1 MSFPAAPLAL
11 ADEDREELGRLL
23 ESGSSR
29 LAERA
34 RIVLACADSD
44 TGNSGVAAG
53 LGLSV
58 ETVRKWRSR
67 FGQSR
72 PAGPA
77 DGARPGRQKA
87 GLVLTGAERDQLGRW
102 ARRAKTSP
110 GLGVRGRIEAGLGP
124 GGGNKGT
131 RPRVVARRARIVLA
145 CADGRDNKA
154 VAAELR
160 VGEHMVARWRGRF
173 TRKRL
178 EGLTDEPRPGRPPSI
193 LLDRVEE
200 VVTTTLEE
208 MPRDATHWSRAS
220 MARRSGLSKSTVGR
234 IWRKFDLKPHLID
247 GFKLS
252 TDPLFVAKV
261 VDVVGLYHNPPE
273 KAVVLCVDEKS
284 QVQALDRSQPVLPM
298 MPGMPERR
306 THDYARH
313 GVTSLFAAFN
323 IADGTVISEL
333 HRRHR
338 HQEFLK
344 FLKRIGKNVPAG
356 LDVHLVC
363 GNYGTHKTPVI
374 QEWLARHPRF
384 HVHFTPTGSSWMN
397 QVERWFGY
405 LTDQKI
411 RRGVHKSVQSL
422 EADIRDWI
430 ENWNENPRPFAWTK
444 TAEEILNSLAEYMAK
459 ISGGAH

>member
-1 MSFPAAPLAL
+1 MSLPVTPLAL
-11 ADEDREELGRLL
+11 SDEDRAELGRLAQ
-23 ESGSSR
+23 SGPAR

-34 RIVLACADSD
+34 RIVLACADSQA
-44 TGNSGVAAG
+44 GNSGVAAE

-58 ETVRKWRSR
+58 ETVRKWRTR
-67 FGQSR
+67 FTK
-72 PAGPA
+72 AGPGGLA
-77 DGARPGRQKA
+77 DGTRPGRPKA
-87 GLVLTGAERDQLGRW
+87 RLVLTDAERDQLTRW
-102 ARRAKTSP
+102 ARRAKTSQV
-110 GLGVRGRIEAGLGP
+110 LAL
-124 GGGNKGT
+124 
-131 RPRVVARRARIVLA
+131 RAKIVLA
-145 CADGRDNKA
+145 CADGRDSKR

-160 VGEHMVARWRGRF
+160 STEHTVARWRGRF
-173 TRKRL
+173 VRRRL
-178 EGLTDEPRPGRPPSI
+178 AGLTDEPRPGRPPSV

-200 VVTTTLEE
+200 VVTATLEE
-208 MPRDATHWSRAS
+208 IPRDATHWSRAS

-252 TDPLFVAKV
+252 TDPLFVEKV
-261 VDVVGLYHNPPE
+261 VDVVGLYHNPPD

-344 FLKRIGKNVPAG
+344 FLKRIDKNVPAV

-363 GNYGTHKTPVI
+363 DNYGTHKTPAI
-374 QEWLARHPRF
+374 QDWLARHPRF
-384 HVHFTPTGSSWMN
+384 HVHFTPTGSSWIN

-411 RRGVHKSVQSL
+411 RRGAHKSVQSL

-430 ENWNENPRPFAWTK
+430 ENWNQNPRPFAWTK
-444 TAEEILNSLAEYMAK
+444 TAEEILNSLAEYLSR
-459 ISGGAH
+459 ISGATH

>member
-34 RIVLACADSD
+34 RM
-44 TGNSGVAAG
+44 
-53 LGLSV
+53 
-58 ETVRKWRSR
+58 
-67 FGQSR
+67 
-72 PAGPA
+72 
-77 DGARPGRQKA
+77 
-87 GLVLTGAERDQLGRW
+87 VLTGAERDQLGRW
-102 ARRAKTSP
+102 ARRAKTSQ
-110 GLGVRGRIEAGLGP
+110 
-124 GGGNKGT
+124 
-131 RPRVVARRARIVLA
+131 ARALRARIVLA

-313 GVTSLFAAFN
+313 GVPSLFAAFN

-344 FLKRIGKNVPAG
+344 FLRKIDKNVPAAP
-356 LDVHLVC
+356 DVHLTC
-363 GNYGTHKTPVI
+363 T
-374 QEWLARHPRF
+374 
-384 HVHFTPTGSSWMN
+384 
-397 QVERWFGY
+397 
-405 LTDQKI
+405 
-411 RRGVHKSVQSL
+411 
-422 EADIRDWI
+422 
-430 ENWNENPRPFAWTK
+430 
-444 TAEEILNSLAEYMAK
+444 
-459 ISGGAH
+459 